1 MHDPDVHLFPDL
13 IAGVSTGYNEDI
25 RPSHVFATKP
35 DKEDLAAP
43 DLSIHLTNW
52 KSAEDHPDVTQQLV
66 DEEISKGWLICFDGS
81 VEDAKQRWP
90 HGVAIGKLGVA
101 VSDSRPPRLVV
112 DYTVCGTNPN
122 CNIQEHQQL
131 PSAKE
136 VQRCY
141 PLREHPEELGA
152 LGLDA
157 KSAHKLCVIKEDH
170 RGLVGF
176 SLNNKLYFYKVCPFG
191 AKFSA
196 HWWGRLG
203 AFWTRLLHL
212 VIYVAHS
219 LFLFVDDW
227 LLVQRMDILP
237 VTATLVTLVIQAFRL
252 PISWRKAELD
262 REVSWIG
269 WNLNFST
276 GIIRLQHAKRDK
288 LLKLIADLLQRPK
301 TSKKQ
306 IEKFV
311 GLLLWVTQIFP
322 VMRAFIHH
330 LYADLYKAPATLFS
344 VDPGYWLTTI
354 ACLSDNLQFTIRPV
368 GTAIPIGGK
377 LLSVRHQP
385 IQSLEDVRNCRL
397 SDKRIWLR
405 ILDPTSNKRS
415 LSTSS
420 QRILRMYQ
428 EWLQHATPFVSMNP
442 KLPWAGEAAADACAH
457 GDCCQVGGFLRF
469 ANGDMRWFSEQW
481 SSADFLALDIPVN
494 SDMQKDISSYET
506 FAQFGLLYALCYFLP
521 GQRISITLKSLSDN
535 TAAEANSNFLF
546 TTKTPLCYF
555 VERLCMLISTVHAE
569 LDVSHIA
576 GHSNDLADR
585 ISRLPLEDPLPPDL
599 KASERIRL
607 PLSEIW
613 FPFHQ
618 PTVFPKGS
626 KVAWKLPVS
635 RF

>member
-1 MHDPDVHLFPDL
+1 MSWSEDSTQEWIRLSGCALILLAACAFHWNIMKTWLLASSFQPLADLASTCNHGPNAHPSIAGVKDEHGVYLSRRSAAYPPALAEAFATKISVLLTPLETPISWSNVFNLFPIKKLFQNPKGFVDGGGLHSTPDWSKPPDHSPNLFRSVRDHWIPRILNNNWHKMLVSHFLQKKTDPPFSEGTINEFRNSLDSLLPLTSPLDWQVREDQPLCLHALSAMSQYMHDPDVHLFQDL
-13 IAGVSTGYNEDI
+13 IAGVSTGYNDDI
-25 RPSHVFATKP
+25 RPSHVFAPKL
-35 DKEDLAAP
+35 DKEELTAP

-66 DEEISKGWLICFDGS
+66 EEEISKGWLICFDGS

-141 PLREHPEELGA
+141 PLREHSEELGA

-203 AFWTRLLHL
+203 AFWTRFLHL

-237 VTATLVTLVIQAFRL
+237 ITATLVTLFIQAFRL

-276 GIIRLQHAKRDK
+276 GLIRLQQAKRDK
-288 LLKLIADLLQRPK
+288 LLKLIAELLQRPK

-322 VMRAFIHH
+322 VMRAFVHH
-330 LYADLYKAPATLFS
+330 LYADLYKAPSHSFFGGPWILVNHNSLLVRQSPIYNQTSWYSHPHWRQTF
-344 VDPGYWLTTI
+344 
-354 ACLSDNLQFTIRPV
+354 V
-368 GTAIPIGGK
+368 GAPST
-377 LLSVRHQP
+377 
-385 IQSLEDVRNCRL
+385 
-397 SDKRIWLR
+397 
-405 ILDPTSNKRS
+405 RS
-415 LSTSS
+415 IFGRCS
-420 QRILRMYQ
+420 
-428 EWLQHATPFVSMNP
+428 
-442 KLPWAGEAAADACAH
+442 KLP
-457 GDCCQVGGFLRF
+457 F
-469 ANGDMRWFSEQW
+469 
-481 SSADFLALDIPVN
+481 
-494 SDMQKDISSYET
+494 
-506 FAQFGLLYALCYFLP
+506 
-521 GQRISITLKSLSDN
+521 
-535 TAAEANSNFLF
+535 
-546 TTKTPLCYF
+546 
-555 VERLCMLISTVHAE
+555 
-569 LDVSHIA
+569 
-576 GHSNDLADR
+576 
-585 ISRLPLEDPLPPDL
+585 
-599 KASERIRL
+599 IRQTNL
-607 PLSEIW
+607 VTNP
-613 FPFHQ
+613 
-618 PTVFPKGS
+618 
-626 KVAWKLPVS
+626 
-635 RF
+635 